1 MNSISDEVISVE
13 EAKAALRC
21 MRLGGFDET
30 QALESIDSL
39 VERIRKISTATLVDE
54 IIENRLSENQRIFVQ
69 EYWFSGKST
78 AQIARERGMSQA
90 NVYRTLGRANDTITE
105 LLTPLIK
112 YYRDLPDVQVAP
124 LFLEQIMGICSAR
137 RSKGENIGAQ
147 LKKIRLINAVTSEQ
161 TARALC
167 ITVKKLESIENGKT
181 EPTLE
186 LLERYSAVFG
196 VRFNF
201 EIVNGRR
208 KYEWKKV

>member
-1 MNSISDEVISVE
+1 MKNISDEVISVE

-21 MRLGGFDET
+21 MRLCGFDEAE
-30 QALESIDSL
+30 ALESIDSL
-39 VERIRKISTATLVDE
+39 VERIRKIGMSKLVDD
-54 IIENRLSENQRIFVQ
+54 IIETRLSENQRIFVQ

-78 AQIARERGMSQA
+78 AQIARERETSQA
-90 NVYRTLGRANDTITE
+90 NVYRTVNRANETITE
-105 LLTPLIK
+105 LLRPLVM
-112 YYRDLPDVQVAP
+112 YFRDLPDAQVAP

-137 RSKGENIGAQ
+137 RNKGENIGAQ
-147 LKKIRLINAVTSEQ
+147 LKNIRMMNAVTPEQ
-161 TARALC
+161 TARAVC
-167 ITVKKLESIENGKT
+167 ITAKKLESIESGKA

-186 LLERYSAVFG
+186 LLEKYSAVFG